1 MKYNNFNEAIS
12 AVLIDGYDAN
22 DKDSCDIR
30 GYLDDGDIVNIKY
43 YTTFLDTLPSDKYEE
58 VAGELIYLICEYK
71 NNYAFMFQEF
81 TKPRKDLTD
90 KTPPSRKIPK
100 DIKSLKDARE
110 TLLNLFP
117 SYHKTKRF
125 GIVPQGGFMDTLK
138 YLDSLINDLE
148 LQEFKIIDR
157 NRYYKKVSTS
167 KTNLKNYVNSL
178 IKTYSLQYAT
188 APAKLFIDAL

>member
-1 MKYNNFNEAIS
+1 MQYNNFEEAIS

-30 GYLDDGDIVNIKY
+30 GYLNDEDIVNIKY
-43 YTTFLDTLPSDKYEE
+43 YTKFLDALPSYKYEE
-58 VAGELIYLICEYK
+58 VATKLIYLVCEYK
-71 NNYAFMFQEF
+71 NNYSFMFQEF

-125 GIVPQGGFMDTLK
+125 GIVPQGGFIDTLK
-138 YLDSLINDLE
+138 YLDSVIYDLE
-148 LQEFKIIDR
+148 QEEFKII
-157 NRYYKKVSTS
+157 NRGSYYKKASTS
-167 KTNLKNYVNSL
+167 KTNIKKYVNSL
-178 IKTYSLQYAT
+178 IKTYSLNYTT